1 MFING
6 NYAQASNSLSYGWTP
21 ISAKGAPRTIAEAL
35 KEQGYD
41 IEKMPIKVD
50 ISREAI
56 EKYRQML
63 QSNKQES
70 SIKIVYGQQ
79 QPPKDPVTYGEN
91 GCPEKEDFVAQ
102 LDYHK
107 MINGKINQNDY
118 YFNAYVS
125 MKDKVSMLLEAY
137 GKSYDEIVRGYE
149 NGTRE
154 RYIIDMDAE
163 GHYRK
168 ATMEEEL
175 DLLQKELEGEA
186 DTLEKYIL
194 KTDQFIR
201 RVDAKYADK
210 WVAMGISSL
219 GEAAKA
225 KSFYEHMKDEEKL
238 TDLKQKLMD
247 AANLF
252 IRQYQQFGYKRFNVV
267 V

>member
-1 MFING
+1 MFINA
-6 NYAQASNSLSYGWTP
+6 NHARASNSLSYGWTP
-21 ISAKGAPRTIAEAL
+21 ISAKGSSKTIVEAL

-41 IEKMPIKVD
+41 IEKRPIKVD

-56 EKYRQML
+56 EKYKQMF

-91 GCPEKEDFVAQ
+91 GCPDKEDFVDH

-107 MINGKINQNDY
+107 MINRKLNQNDY
-118 YFNAYVS
+118 YFNPYVS
-125 MKDKVSMLLEAY
+125 IKDKTFMLLEAY
-137 GKSYDEIVRGYE
+137 GKSYDEIVKGYE

-154 RYIIDMDAE
+154 KYIIDMNAE

-168 ATMEEEL
+168 VTMEEEL
-175 DLLQKELEGEA
+175 NLLQEEFEIKSN
-186 DTLEKYIL
+186 TLERTIL
-194 KTDQFIR
+194 KTDCFMR
-201 RVDAKYADK
+201 RVDAENSDK
-210 WVAMGISSL
+210 WLAMGITSL
-219 GEAAKA
+219 GEAAKSKA
-225 KSFYEHMKDEEKL
+225 FYEQMKDEEKL

-252 IRQYQQFGYKRFNVV
+252 ISQYQQFGGRRFNVV